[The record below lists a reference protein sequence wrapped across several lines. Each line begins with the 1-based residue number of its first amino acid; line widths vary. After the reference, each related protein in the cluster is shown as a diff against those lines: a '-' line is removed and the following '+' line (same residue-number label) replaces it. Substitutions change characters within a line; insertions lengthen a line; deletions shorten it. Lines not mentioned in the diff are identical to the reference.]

1 MRRPFHAGLTH
12 HPPSALD
19 DLETGLASPRSAR
32 AHSPA
37 SGRSARYIPART
49 WACGRHWRSPRQRSP
64 PSSSSRTGPRAAS
77 SSTRRPD
84 AGEVAIFFYAWYG
97 TPARDGGY
105 VHWGQ
110 GGLPAADRDRV
121 GFLPGC
127 EGRTRRPTLAV
138 LRAQLREIASA
149 GVDTLIV
156 SWWGTRERRR
166 RAHSTRIAA
175 EAGRHA
181 LHVAVHLEPYHGR
194 TPASVA
200 TDLLHLRAH
209 GVTDVYVYDAT
220 HTPAAE
226 WATVLT
232 PVDGAPGVREHRPAG
247 FRQGRRVRR
256 PLHVRRVPVRR
267 VVVPA
272 RLRLGAR
279 SWASCAHR
287 PSGRAT
293 TPSRAT
299 GDTRVRERRGGARY
313 DAMWRRAIAARA
325 DVVTVTSYNE
335 WHEGTQIEPAR
346 AVGRPYASY
355 DGAWGLRG
363 RRGAGRV
370 PPPHRMVDDPLQ
382 LGDGTAPTSAWP
394 TPLLDRAGLDCR

>member
-1 MRRPFHAGLTH
+1 MPEG
-12 HPPSALD
+12 
-19 DLETGLASPRSAR
+19 SPTRSAR
-32 AHSPA
+32 ARFRCIRPVPA
-37 SGRSARYIPART
+37 VDSRANLGMRPTLALTAATAAAVALAAQGSAGRIVVDAP
-49 WACGRHWRSPRQRSP
+49 PRV
-64 PSSSSRTGPRAAS
+64 
-77 SSTRRPD
+77 
-84 AGEVAIFFYAWYG
+84 GEVAIFFYAWYG

-105 VHWGQ
+105 IHWGQ
-110 GGLPAADRDRV
+110 GGLRPPVELASAYYPARGPYSSTD
-121 GFLPGC
+121 
-127 EGRTRRPTLAV
+127 LAV
-138 LRAQLREIASA
+138 LRAQLREIAAA

-156 SWWGTRERRR
+156 SWWG
-166 RAHSTRIAA
+166 RASGDDARLTRIAA

-232 PVDGAPGVREHRPAG
+232 PVDGVRVFANTGLPGFAKAG
-247 FRQGRRVRR
+247 GFDGLYTYDAYMYDGSSFPRVCAS
-256 PLHVRRVPVRR
+256 
-267 VVVPA
+267 A
-272 RLRLGAR
+272 RRLGLVCAPSVGPGYDAR
-279 SWASCAHR
+279 
-287 PSGRAT
+287 
-293 TPSRAT
+293 RAT
-299 GDTRVRERRGGARY
+299 GDTRLRERRGGARY

-325 DVVTVTSYNE
+325 DVITVTSYNE

-363 RRGAGRV
+363 RRAEGAY
-370 PPPHRMVDDPLQ
+370 LQ
-382 LGDGTAPTSAWP
+382 RTAWWTSRYASAMART
-394 TPLLDRAGLDCR
+394 TPSSP